1 MTNSNYR
8 ITYRIDNSGAGKMCE
23 GESERIAEKLRAR
36 KNDVKAEIAVV

>member
-1 MTNSNYR
+1 MTNDNYR
-8 ITYRIDNSGAGKMCE
+8 ITYLIDDSGAGKMRE